1 MATEE
6 LTISNREELREFLL
20 ETSCDFTVIKF
31 YAEWCKPCKKITPFI
46 RGIIDTK
53 KKKFEEQGLKNK
65 LRFIEV
71 NVDESFDLYAFLKKR
86 KMINGIP
93 SLFLYSKEIYIN
105 NDKDKIYIPQG
116 CISGINEEQIRKV
129 LDYIK

>member
-93 SLFLYSKEIYIN
+93 SLFLY
-105 NDKDKIYIPQG
+105 
-116 CISGINEEQIRKV
+116 
-129 LDYIK
+129 